1 MSSPGLQPGQA
12 YKVCPQ
18 CQTPAAIDAPQCASC
33 GRAYRTQFTQPISQT
48 TVIQAQPAPSAA
60 VPLGGFGQQL
70 RRPVDFE
77 WRLKAFWAWFGAL
90 QSAYWLYWSIVLLAG
105 SAAMPGFGGDLV
117 RAFTWWFLIGSAGIL
132 SACSL
137 SLWKLYGYRETGRGF
152 EITAGVL
159 GLVLALSIV
168 GGHMGM
174 TKPKAPVGSGPD
186 ASRVDQV
193 DQAVESITTRYTI
206 SEVLGVGARNEADLR
221 TLLGEPERTFERDG
235 RTVYVY
241 RCINGLAMF
250 SIGSGGVV
258 ISREAGFDR

>member
-33 GRAYRTQFTQPISQT
+33 GRVYRTQFAQPVNQT
-48 TVIQAQPAPSAA
+48 TVIPAQPGLA
-60 VPLGGFGQQL
+60 VTPMSGFAMAG

-90 QSAYWLYWSIVLLAG
+90 QSSYWLYWAIILLAG
-105 SAAMPGFGGDLV
+105 SSAIPDIGGDLV
-117 RAFTWWFLIGSAGIL
+117 RAFAWWFLVGSAGVL
-132 SACSL
+132 SGCSL
-137 SLWKLYGYRETGRGF
+137 ALWKLYGYRETGRGF

-159 GLVLALSIV
+159 GVVLVLAIL
-168 GGHMGM
+168 GGHFGGRS
-174 TKPKAPVGSGPD
+174 KSPVVSGPD
-186 ASRVDQV
+186 VDRV

-206 SEVLGVGARNEADLR
+206 SEVLGVGARNELDLR